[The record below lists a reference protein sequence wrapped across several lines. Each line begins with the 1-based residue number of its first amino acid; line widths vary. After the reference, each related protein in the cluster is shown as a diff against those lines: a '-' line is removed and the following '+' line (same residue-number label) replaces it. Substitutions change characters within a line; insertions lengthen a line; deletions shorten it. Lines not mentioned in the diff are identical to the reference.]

1 MSKLI
6 SILYSQ
12 TVSFHNHQNLIQLFV
27 DIEEMNVQKSMS
39 KLIKSLYS
47 RAILFHNDKHLMKSL
62 INMEEKNG
70 PNVN

>member
-1 MSKLI
+1 M
-6 SILYSQ
+6 Q
-12 TVSFHNHQNLIQLFV
+12 SFF
-27 DIEEMNVQKSMS
+27 DIDESNRQKSMS